1 MASTLGLAVRALRSR
16 NYRLFFSG
24 QSISLIGTWMTRIA
38 TSWLVYRLTNSAL
51 LLGISGFA
59 SQIPAFFF
67 APIAGV
73 WIDRWDKRRTLV
85 VTQVLAMVQSFA
97 LAGLA
102 LSGRINIWWIVFLA
116 LFQGLINAFDMP
128 ARQAFVI
135 EMIDDRKDLSN
146 AIALNSSMVNGAKL
160 LGPAIAGIVIAAVG
174 EGYCFLID
182 GISYIAV
189 VFSLLAMRITR
200 VAPPKKQHRAL
211 HELADGWKYV
221 VESPA
226 IRSILLLLGLV
237 NMVGTPYTVLAPIVA
252 GNVLHGDAHTLGFL
266 MGASGVGAL
275 TSAISLALR
284 RTVIGLGKMIAIS
297 SGMFGAGLILF
308 GLSHSVPLSMALM
321 AVAGFGMMQQMAAS
335 NTILQ
340 TIIADTKR
348 GRVMAFYTLAVVG
361 VSPFGSLLAGAL
373 AARFGAPATLMAS
386 GAICAAGSLWF
397 SLNLPSLRRVIRPIY
412 VELGILPEPALQ
424 APPES

>member
-1 MASTLGLAVRALRSR
+1 
-16 NYRLFFSG
+16 
-24 QSISLIGTWMTRIA
+24 MTRIA
-38 TSWLVYRLTNSAL
+38 TSWLVYRLTRSAL

-73 WIDRWDKRRTLV
+73 WIDRWDRRRTLL

-97 LAGLA
+97 LAALA
-102 LSGRINIWWIVFLA
+102 LSGHINIWWIVSLA

-135 EMIDDRKDLSN
+135 QMIDDRRDLSN
-146 AIALNSSMVNGAKL
+146 AIALNSSMVNGSRL
-160 LGPAIAGIVIAAVG
+160 LGPAIAGVVIAAVG

-189 VFSLLAMRITR
+189 ILSLIAMRITW
-200 VAPPKKQHRAL
+200 VVPPKKETHAL
-211 HELADGWKYV
+211 RELADGWKYV
-221 VESPA
+221 IGSPA

-237 NMVGTPYTVLAPIVA
+237 NMVGMPYSVLAPIMA

-275 TSAISLALR
+275 MSAISLAFR

-308 GLSHSVPLSMALM
+308 GVSRSMPLSMVVM
-321 AVAGFGMMQQMAAS
+321 MVTGFGMMQQMAAS

-340 TIIADTKR
+340 TIIHDSKR

-361 VSPFGSLLAGAL
+361 VAPFGSLLAGAL
-373 AARFGAPATLMAS
+373 AARFGAPFTLVMS
-386 GAICAAGSLWF
+386 GSICLLASLWF
-397 SLNLPSLRRVIRPIY
+397 SLRLPALRRVIRPIY
-412 VELGILPEPALQ
+412 VELGILPERVLQ

>member
-1 MASTLGLAVRALRSR
+1 
-16 NYRLFFSG
+16 
-24 QSISLIGTWMTRIA
+24 MTRIA

-85 VTQVLAMVQSFA
+85 ITQVLAMAQSFV

-200 VAPPKKQHRAL
+200 VAPPKQQHRVL

>member
-1 MASTLGLAVRALRSR
+1 MASNWGLAVRALKSR
-16 NYRLFFSG
+16 NYRLFFGG

-38 TSWLVYRLTNSAL
+38 TSWLVYRLTDSAL

-59 SQIPAFFF
+59 GQIPAFFF

-73 WIDRWDKRRTLV
+73 LIDRWDRRRTLL
-85 VTQVLAMVQSFA
+85 VTQVLAMVQSFV
-97 LAGLA
+97 LAALA
-102 LSGRINIWWIVFLA
+102 LSGHINILWIVSLA

-135 EMIDDRKDLSN
+135 QMIDDRRDLSN
-146 AIALNSSMVNGAKL
+146 AIALNSSMVNGSRL
-160 LGPAIAGIVIAAVG
+160 LGPAIAGVVIAGVG

-189 VFSLLAMRITR
+189 ILSLIAMRITW
-200 VAPPKKQHRAL
+200 VVPPKKETRAIR
-211 HELADGWKYV
+211 ELADGWKYV
-221 VESPA
+221 AESPA

-237 NMVGTPYTVLAPIVA
+237 NMVGMPYSVLAPIMA
-252 GNVLHGDAHTLGFL
+252 GNVLQGDAHTLGFL

-275 TSAISLALR
+275 LSAISLALR
-284 RTVIGLGKMIAIS
+284 TTVIGLTKMIAIS

-308 GLSHSVPLSMALM
+308 GVSRSVPLSMVVM
-321 AVAGFGMMQQMAAS
+321 MVTGFGMMQQMAAS

-340 TIIADTKR
+340 TIIHDAKR

-361 VSPFGSLLAGAL
+361 VAPFGSLLAGVL
-373 AARFGAPATLMAS
+373 AARFGAPSTLVL
-386 GAICAAGSLWF
+386 GGTICLLGSLWF
-397 SLNLPSLRRVIRPIY
+397 SMRLPELRRVIRPIY
-412 VELGILPEPALQ
+412 VELGILPEPVLQ